1 MRRLKS
7 VAVPLFLVALGVCSS
22 SAQTNLWIGLTNTGD
37 LQEWTNAANWSGGI
51 PNSTNAVA
59 DFRVDLTS
67 NLTVALGNRMVITN
81 FPSPNTTNFVPESIT
96 NRGIFFTDIG
106 ATDDRTMVI
115 GSSANVNNFLVFAGS
130 NAFVENNNTLTI
142 RTAVRFMNG
151 TLIKSGSGTL
161 HLDTETIIGEA
172 DGVWQNILAGT
183 LIFGGGGNPPLV
195 DWASINKTNGAGT
208 LELRRVSD
216 LDDNFELVVTMP
228 ASYNVG
234 AGTVFLNDTA
244 PVIFT
249 NDFVKTGGG
258 TLSFGNGLA
267 FHGSNNITV
276 AAGQMQV
283 RNESNIF
290 YLGNPVE
297 FDGNITIN
305 SNAIY
310 WAIQDFN
317 ANNQLGTTNGITTV
331 NETGQLRFQ
340 QMTNNTAYDERITL
354 NSTRADGSLFFDQAE
369 VNLRGP
375 ITMGTNTIVNVRMVN
390 NLVRDATL
398 SGTIDDG
405 AGSYNLFLV
414 GQNGG
419 QQSSNFLGRSRMFV
433 TGSNTYGGNTYITLR
448 NENATTLNVSNQSMI
463 VVLSNGNHRLP
474 TSTTVYLGGIAPSPL
489 SGGNALANGRLVL
502 AGITQQLAGL
512 ETLGTGA
519 SNAVVGGS
527 ATMSMLD
534 LNIAATRTNIFGGTL
549 GGPDALENNLML
561 QKSGAGMLVLTN
573 NNSSFVGG
581 TRISNGI
588 LVLGNPGDGS
598 GILGSLG
605 PGWVTNDSVLVLG
618 ASGGTHTFSNLVAG
632 SGDLVKVGGATV
644 TLAGSNSYL
653 GDTIVMQGNL
663 HLAGPT
669 QDIVRGDLMID
680 IGNTGLSARVVLM
693 NSNQIADDSI
703 VYISHPG
710 NSGEARFIFN
720 GFDETFAGLSG
731 TQSSRPLIV
740 EAASDNVPNSPAT
753 MSLNVAAGEAYSY
766 RGFMRD
772 AAGAGGSNSLL
783 SVVKFG
789 LGTQEFAGATI
800 TYSGPTVVTQ
810 GVMRLT
816 DASGFRSIITNNASL
831 ELNRVSG
838 SHIHG
843 VGIHGSGS
851 LSKFGSGTISLTND
865 NTYTGQTLI
874 REGRLDIN
882 GNQTLANGL
891 LSVFSGA
898 TLGGTGIIGGAAFIQ
913 SGGIHAPG
921 QSPGIETFALGL
933 TYSNNATLQW
943 ELIANATTTRG
954 LQFDGVD
961 VTGGQL
967 NVLPGADLSL
977 IFNVGSVVD
986 WDNAFWNSS
995 NQWLLIDIA
1004 GSASTNGATALFD
1017 IASVSLDAQGDALTK
1032 GFFYTFYGSGGDM
1045 YLGYAIPEPEELV
1058 LTLLGLGIL
1067 GWVGWRRRQ
1076 GTK

>member
-1 MRRLKS
+1 ML
-7 VAVPLFLVALGVCSS
+7 LLALGVCSS
-22 SAQTNLWIGLTNTGD
+22 SAQTSSWVGPLNTNGFVS
-37 LQEWTNAANWSGGI
+37 WTNSSYWSAGV
-51 PNSTNAVA
+51 PNSSTAVS
-59 DFRVDLTS
+59 DFVVDPLQDLRVGGF
-67 NLTVALGNRMVITN
+67 NIGV
-81 FPSPNTTNFVPESIT
+81 SIT
-96 NRGIFFTDIG
+96 NNGIIYFDTG
-106 ATDDRTMVI
+106 ATDDSVLRI
-115 GSSANVNNFLVFAGS
+115 GDGPDSDNIFVFAGTD
-130 NAFVENNNTLTI
+130 AFVSNGNTIVLSMATH
-142 RTAVRFMNG
+142 FLNG
-151 TLIKSGSGTL
+151 TLIKRGSGTL
-161 HLDTETIIGEA
+161 HLNSEQITYTGSG
-172 DGVWQNILAGT
+172 DGIWQNILGGT
-183 LIFGGGGNPPLV
+183 LIWGGQDTPDYLDFRIV
-195 DWASINKTNGAGT
+195 NKTNGAGT
-208 LELRRVSD
+208 LEIRRVA
-216 LDDNFELVVTMP
+216 LEDDNFNFNVDMP
-228 ASYNVG
+228 TNYNVG
-234 AGTVFLNDTA
+234 AGTVFLNDVA
-244 PVIFT
+244 PVLITNAAGFT
-249 NDFVKTGGG
+249 KTGNGTFSLNSGLALHGDSDITVNGG
-258 TLSFGNGLA
+258 TL
-267 FHGSNNITV
+267 V
-276 AAGQMQV
+276 V
-283 RNESNIF
+283 RSETNIF
-290 YLGNPVE
+290 FYGTSATFNG
-297 FDGNITIN
+297 DIIIN
-305 SNAIY
+305 SNSTFQAQ
-310 WAIQDFN
+310 QDFN
-317 ANNQLGTTNGITTV
+317 SNAQLGTTNGITVV
-331 NETGQLRFQ
+331 NHTGRLGFNN
-340 QMTNNTAYDERITL
+340 MTNNTPYGEHITL
-354 NSTRADGSLFFDQAE
+354 NSTRTDGALLFEQAE
-369 VNLRGP
+369 VTLGGP
-375 ITMGTNTIVNVRMVN
+375 ITLGTNAVINMRMVN
-390 NLVRDATL
+390 NLERDATF

-405 AGSYNLFLV
+405 AGSHSVYFV

-419 QQSSNFLGRSRMFV
+419 QQSTNFLSRAKILL

-448 NENATTLNVSNQSMI
+448 NENATSLNASNQSMI

-474 TSTTVYLGGIAPSPL
+474 TSTTVYLGGVPSPL
-489 SGGNALANGRLVL
+489 SAGNTLANGRLVL

-512 ETLGTGA
+512 ETLGTGS

-534 LNIAATRTNIFGGTL
+534 LNIAGTRTNIFGGTL
-549 GGPDALENNLML
+549 GGPNALENNLML
-561 QKSGAGMLVLTN
+561 QKTGTGMLVLTN

-618 ASGGTHTFSNLVAG
+618 ASGGTHAFSNLVAG

-740 EAASDNVPNSPAT
+740 EAATDNVPNSPAT

-772 AAGAGGSNSLL
+772 AAGVGGSNSLL

-838 SHIHG
+838 SHVHG
-843 VGIHGSGS
+843 VGIHGFGS

-961 VTGGQL
+961 VIGGEL

-995 NQWLLIDIA
+995 NQWLLIDIG